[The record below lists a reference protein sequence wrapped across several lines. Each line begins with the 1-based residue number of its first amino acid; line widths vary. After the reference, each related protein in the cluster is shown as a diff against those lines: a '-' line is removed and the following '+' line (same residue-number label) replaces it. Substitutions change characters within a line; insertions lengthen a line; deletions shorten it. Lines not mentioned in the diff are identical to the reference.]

1 MSHDKPMIK
10 VIIAD
15 DHPIIREGLSRLINL
30 EPDMDVVAEAVDG
43 PEALEVLK
51 TEDCDVIVLD
61 LSLPH
66 IRGLELLALVKEMS
80 PSVRVLIFSV
90 QPESRFSLYL
100 MDAGASGYLSKDR
113 SITSVIS
120 AIRTIASGQTF
131 ITQRISE
138 IRAEC
143 SGSHLAAHQ
152 GLSAREYQIFA
163 RLIEGM
169 SVSLI
174 AAELEISAS
183 TVSNHLSRVRDKLG
197 VTHNG
202 EVLLYAAQ
210 HDLLNR

>member
-1 MSHDKPMIK
+1 MIN
-10 VIIAD
+10 VMIAD

-30 EPDMDVVAEAVDG
+30 EPDMEVVAEAVDG
-43 PEALEVLK
+43 PEALQVLQ
-51 TEDCDVIVLD
+51 TADCDVIVLD

-66 IRGLELLALVKEMS
+66 IRGLELLALVKEMH
-80 PSVRVLIFSV
+80 PTVRVLIFSV

-100 MDAGASGYLSKDR
+100 MDVGASGYLSKDQPF
-113 SITSVIS
+113 TSVLS
-120 AIRTIASGQTF
+120 AIRTIASGQPF
-131 ITQRISE
+131 ITKRMSKIRSE
-138 IRAEC
+138 CNNSQA
-143 SGSHLAAHQ
+143 AAHQ
-152 GLSAREYQIFA
+152 RLSAREYQVFA

-174 AAELEISAS
+174 AAELEILSS
-183 TVSNHLSRVRDKLG
+183 TVSNHLSRVREKLG